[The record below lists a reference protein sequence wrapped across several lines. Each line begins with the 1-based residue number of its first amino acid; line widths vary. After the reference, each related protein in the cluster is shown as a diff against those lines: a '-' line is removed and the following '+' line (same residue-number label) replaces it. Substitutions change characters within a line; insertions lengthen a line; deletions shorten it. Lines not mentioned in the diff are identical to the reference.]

1 MPDLPSST
9 YAVIL
14 TLMSNRYSLIQTDSP
29 RPTYRVIDRRRDAEP
44 ALHPATLPSGAP
56 HPLAGRPVSVVTSP
70 SRSCKV
76 QGEGRARTW
85 AEVGGYAVAVI
96 ERVPAWATAPAG
108 AVLREDPHALDG
120 IPDDMVYPPTG
131 GLAVLQWFAVPTS
144 WDLVPADRRPALR
157 PGSVHPHQQRRW
169 QDRYAV
175 AASHASLASLALRYL
190 VSSL

>member
-1 MPDLPSST
+1 
-9 YAVIL
+9 
-14 TLMSNRYSLIQTDSP
+14 MSNRYSLSQTDGP

-44 ALHPATLPSGAP
+44 ALHPTTLPSGAP
-56 HPLAGRPVSVVTSP
+56 HPLAGQPVSVVISP

-85 AEVGGYAVAVI
+85 AEVGGYTVAVI
-96 ERVPAWATAPAG
+96 ERVPAQDGPAG

-120 IPDDMVYPPTG
+120 IPDDMVYPPAS

-144 WDLVPADRRPALR
+144 WDLVPAGRRPAL
-157 PGSVHPHQQRRW
+157 GAGAVLPHQLRRW

-175 AASHASLASLALRYL
+175 AAAHAPSASLALRYL